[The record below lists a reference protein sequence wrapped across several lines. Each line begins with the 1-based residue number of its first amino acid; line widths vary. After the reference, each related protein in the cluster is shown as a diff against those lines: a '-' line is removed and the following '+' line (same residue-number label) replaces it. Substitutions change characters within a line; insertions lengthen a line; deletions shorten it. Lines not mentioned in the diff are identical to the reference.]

1 MEPIRVMVA
10 DDHTM
15 FREAIVHYLNAQ
27 EEIEVIKEAADGHET
42 LALVGEARPAV
53 LLLDLVMP
61 DLDGLEILRQVRE
74 RSPETRVLILTGY
87 FDEGLVLQALQQGA
101 IGYFLK
107 GGSTAGLVKAIR
119 AVANGE
125 AWVERNLIGK
135 FLDDLP
141 RANRRQNPKE
151 KLGNQR
157 GVLTKREEEVTRLV
171 AMGHSNKE
179 IADRLSITD
188 KTVKTHLTSIFKKVD
203 ASHRVQLAL
212 HALQRG
218 FILRK
223 ALHDEQPPGER
234 PPRR

>member
-1 MEPIRVMVA
+1 MVA

-27 EEIEVIKEAADGHET
+27 EEIEVIKEAGDTHQT
-42 LALVGEARPAV
+42 IALVGEARPDV

-61 DLDGLEILRQVRE
+61 DLDGLEVLRQVRE
-74 RSPETRVLILTGY
+74 RSPETRVLVLTGY
-87 FDEGLVLQALQQGA
+87 FDEGLVLRALQQGA

-119 AVANGE
+119 AVHRGE
-125 AWVERNLIGK
+125 AWVERNLLGK
-135 FLDDLP
+135 FLDGLP
-141 RANRRQNPKE
+141 NANPRHTPKDRTG
-151 KLGNQR
+151 KPR
-157 GVLTKREEEVTRLV
+157 GLLTRREEEVTRLV

-179 IADRLSITD
+179 IADRLAISE
-188 KTVKTHLTSIFKKVD
+188 KTVKTHLTSIFKKVN

-223 ALHDEQPPGER
+223 PLHDE
-234 PPRR
+234 